1 MSVSDK
7 VRFWFR
13 IEKKEVE
20 KNMTEKKL
28 QEKKGDWEE
37 TSGEEKGGEER
48 VGEET
53 SGEERV
59 GEERGVKN
67 NYLVNISNCHLS
79 LVTHHNEDENIL
91 DT

>member
-1 MSVSDK
+1 
-7 VRFWFR
+7 
-13 IEKKEVE
+13 
-20 KNMTEKKL
+20 MTEKKL

-37 TSGEEKGGEER
+37 TSGEEKGGEE
-48 VGEET
+48 T

-59 GEERGVKN
+59 GEERGEKN